1 MTNKVQILSIDKVYP
16 TFLSEESDQPYF
28 IITFQYQNGQVG
40 SVSVN
45 ELTDN
50 MKNFGYLSTNIED
63 AKD

>member
-1 MTNKVQILSIDKVYP
+1 MTNRVQILSIDKVYQMFAP
-16 TFLSEESDQPYF
+16 QESDQPYF

-50 MKNFGYLSTNIED
+50 MKNFGYMLVDVSDTKE
-63 AKD
+63 